1 MQWTMIIEAAL
12 LLIPAEDFSR
22 STSKAISTTNGRIGW
37 AGLEVKRLDNGETI
51 LSGAVVD
58 QAALMGILNQL
69 HRLNLT
75 LVSVSDKRLAIRLP

>member
-1 MQWTMIIEAAL
+1 MDNDNRGGSS
-12 LLIPAEDFSR
+12 PR
-22 STSKAISTTNGRIGW
+22 SGRGFFEIDVKGHLDDKW
-37 AGLEVKRLDNGETI
+37 SDWLGGLKVKRLDNGNMI

-75 LVSVSDKRLAIRLP
+75 LVSVEEINPTNLE